1 MKLNKKQINLI
12 DELKG
17 LKLYGMAED
26 LENQFINEGVYSA
39 VTFITRIEQ
48 MINKQVSY
56 SLERKYAS
64 LVKKARIK
72 DYLSFNELKYN
83 QNEDG
88 ITADEVAFL
97 ASNSWATNNVMNV
110 IIQGA
115 TGAGKTALS
124 SAMALNLCKAGIAVK
139 CYRWCDLVDD
149 ILVRANDTKA
159 SMLLQKQLCNFTV
172 LCIDDFGLQGSIPA
186 PVKDMLYKVMDS
198 RWKSKATVFTSQ
210 LNIEGFIQLIGE
222 GAQGNAIVDRIIN
235 PSKEIILKGESKR

>member
-124 SAMALNLCKAGIAVK
+124 SARGCGQNPGHLNEVIYGIYSPTNYCSIK
-139 CYRWCDLVDD
+139 
-149 ILVRANDTKA
+149 
-159 SMLLQKQLCNFTV
+159 TV
-172 LCIDDFGLQGSIPA
+172 
-186 PVKDMLYKVMDS
+186 
-198 RWKSKATVFTSQ
+198 
-210 LNIEGFIQLIGE
+210 
-222 GAQGNAIVDRIIN
+222 
-235 PSKEIILKGESKR
+235 